1 MANSRAAIR
10 YATAILELAKEQN
23 IAEAINADMQMITST
38 VTENKD
44 LKILLQSPIVKMDTK
59 IATLK
64 EIFANANP
72 LTLKLVD
79 VLAVNKRMDI
89 FATTATEYT
98 ALFNA
103 ANGFQKAVVT
113 TAIPLTEAMTEKVL
127 AKVKELTGKEAII
140 ENKVDENILGGFI
153 LRVGDLQ
160 YNASIANKFNNL
172 KRTFSQN

>member
-10 YATAILELAKEQN
+10 YATAILDLAKEQN
-23 IAEAINADMQMITST
+23 IAEVINADMQMITST
-38 VTENKD
+38 VAESKE
-44 LKILLQSPIVKMDTK
+44 LKMLLQSPIVKKDTK
-59 IATLK
+59 TATLK
-64 EIFANANP
+64 EIFATANP

-79 VLAVNKRMDI
+79 VLSANKRLAI

-98 ALFNA
+98 ALFDA

-113 TAIPLTEAMTEKVL
+113 TAVPLTETMSAKVL

-140 ENKVDENILGGFI
+140 ENKVDERILGGFI

>member
-10 YATAILELAKEQN
+10 YATAILDLAKDQKN
-23 IAEAINADMQMITST
+23 AEVINADMQMITNT
-38 VTENKD
+38 VAENKN
-44 LKILLQSPIVKMDTK
+44 LKMLLQSPIVKTDTK
-59 IATLK
+59 TATLK
-64 EIFANANP
+64 EIFASVNP
-72 LTLKLVD
+72 LTLKLVE
-79 VLAVNKRMDI
+79 VLAANKRLDI
-89 FATTATEYT
+89 FATTAREYT
-98 ALFNA
+98 ALFEA

-113 TAIPLTEAMTEKVL
+113 TAIPLTEAMTAKVL